1 MTGSTATFG
10 DHYLVDLH
18 GCDVALIGAVKPT
31 EEALLSAATRCG
43 STIIEYHFHQFSPH
57 GVSGVILIA
66 ESHIS
71 VHTWPENGF
80 VAVDIFTS
88 GQRMKPEVAI
98 QILEE
103 GFSADRVDVMKV
115 ARGLL
120 VNDEGWRDAP

>member
-1 MTGSTATFG
+1 MTGSAPGFG

-18 GCDVALIGAVKPT
+18 GCDAEFIATSKTT

-66 ESHIS
+66 ESHFS
-71 VHTWPENGF
+71 VHTWPEDGF

-88 GQRMKPEVAI
+88 GEVMKPEVAI
-98 QILEE
+98 RILEE
-103 GFSADRVDVMKV
+103 AFCAGRVDIMKV
-115 ARGLL
+115 TRGVLEPVATL
-120 VNDEGWRDAP
+120 RE